1 MIFINNKS
9 LSESDLA
16 NPKEF
21 RAFSFLP
28 ETAGQ
33 EQQEG
38 EQEASDG
45 DSPQACNGREC
56 ESIML
61 YNELRQITKL
71 RSTKCCMAVC

>member
-38 EQEASDG
+38 EQEASEI
-45 DSPQACNGREC
+45 GR
-56 ESIML
+56 
-61 YNELRQITKL
+61 
-71 RSTKCCMAVC
+71 A